1 MHAGGRPS
9 KRTEELEDQI
19 CHGIASG
26 LTNRE
31 TAALVGINVDT
42 LYEWLKD
49 EEFADKIEGSCAART
64 LVRIER
70 VESGAKGW
78 EASAWI
84 LERFSPERFARPE
97 IRLQFQMRDNAQTL
111 SMGPNEAR
119 LRQQI
124 EERRMLKATNAQP

>member
-9 KRTEELEDQI
+9 KRTEELEDRI

-42 LYEWLKD
+42 LYTWLQD
-49 EEFADKIEGSCAART
+49 PEFEDKVEGSCAART

-78 EASAWI
+78 ESSAWI

-97 IRLQFQMRDNAQTL
+97 IRLQMRDATAQMT
-111 SMGPNEAR
+111 MGPNEAK

-124 EERRMLKATNAQP
+124 EERRMLKAQNANT

>member
-1 MHAGGRPS
+1 MDRGRPS
-9 KRTEELEDQI
+9 KRTEELTEKL

-31 TAALVGINVDT
+31 VAALCGINPDT

-49 EEFADKIEGSCAART
+49 EEFSDRVEGACAART
-64 LVRIER
+64 LIRIER

-78 EASAWI
+78 ESSAWI

-97 IRLQFQMRDNAQTL
+97 IRIQMRDGNAQTL
-111 SMGPNEAR
+111 GPNEAKMR
-119 LRQQI
+119 MEIQA
-124 EERRMLKATNAQP
+124 RRALKEANAHS

>member
-1 MHAGGRPS
+1 MPAGRPS
-9 KRTEELEDQI
+9 KRTPELEEKI

-31 TAALVGINVDT
+31 TAALCGINVDT

-49 EEFADKIEGSCAART
+49 EKFAEKIEGSCAART
-64 LVRIER
+64 LIRIER
-70 VESGAKGW
+70 VESGARGW

-97 IRLQFQMRDNAQTL
+97 IRLQMRDANAQTL

-124 EERRMLKATNAQP
+124 EARRMLKETNAQS

>member
-1 MHAGGRPS
+1 MDRGRPS
-9 KRTEELEDQI
+9 KRTPELEDQI

-49 EEFADKIEGSCAART
+49 DAFADKIEESCAART

-97 IRLQFQMRDNAQTL
+97 VRLQMREANAQTL
-111 SMGPNEAR
+111 MGPNELKIRTEIQA
-119 LRQQI
+119 
-124 EERRMLKATNAQP
+124 RRMLKENAHP